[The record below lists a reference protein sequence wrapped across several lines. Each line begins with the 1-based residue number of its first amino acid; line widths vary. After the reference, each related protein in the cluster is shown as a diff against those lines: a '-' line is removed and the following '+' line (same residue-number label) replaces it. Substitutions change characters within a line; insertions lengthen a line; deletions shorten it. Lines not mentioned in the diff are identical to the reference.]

1 MNSIPEIFV
10 IIVTYKGMRWYD
22 KCFSSLRESTLPV
35 HTIVV
40 DNTPGE
46 KDANYI
52 RERYPEIHLIKTEE
66 NLGFGKANN
75 LGMRYAL
82 DQGCDYVFLL
92 NQDTW
97 LIEDDI
103 FEELVQLSINNPQYG
118 ILSPI
123 HVKADEVTIDMVLEN
138 ATNKTSISLFTDLY
152 KNALL
157 DIYETN
163 YINAAAWLIPRK
175 TLEIVGGFDPI
186 YQHYEEDDDYLNRVI
201 FHKLKIGLCP
211 KLKIVH
217 DHHTTENPFE
227 KASNSYHHY
236 QELLVALTD
245 INQRNTVKRYL
256 RYYLRKYLFALLQWE
271 HKEMLYWRKELEF
284 VWLHKK
290 EIKKSR
296 EQNKK
301 NEASWL

>member
-1 MNSIPEIFV
+1 MTPNIFV

-46 KDANYI
+46 EEANYI
-52 RERYPEIHLIKTEE
+52 REHYPEIHLIKTEE

-123 HVKADEVTIDMVLEN
+123 HVKADEVTINMVLEN

-227 KASNSYHHY
+227 KSSNSYHHY

-245 INQRNTVKRYL
+245 INQRNTINRYL
-256 RYYLRKYLFALLQWE
+256 RYYLRKYLFALLQWK
-271 HKEMLYWRKELEF
+271 HKEMLYWKKELEF

>member
-227 KASNSYHHY
+227 KDSNSYHHY

-256 RYYLRKYLFALLQWE
+256 RYYLRKYLVALLQWK

>member
-1 MNSIPEIFV
+1 MTPNIFV

-46 KDANYI
+46 EEANYI
-52 RERYPEIHLIKTEE
+52 REHYPEIHLIKTEE

-75 LGMRYAL
+75 LGIRYAL
-82 DQGCDYVFLL
+82 DHGCDYVFLL

-97 LIEDDI
+97 LIEKNI
-103 FEELVQLSINNPQYG
+103 FDELVKLSINNPQYG

-123 HVKADEVTIDMVLEN
+123 HVKADEKTISMVLEN
-138 ATNKTSISLFTDLY
+138 ATNKTSMSLFTDLY

-175 TLEIVGGFDPI
+175 TLEVVGGFDPI
-186 YQHYEEDDDYLNRVI
+186 YQHYGEDDDYINRVI
-201 FHKLKIGLCP
+201 YHKLKIGLYT
-211 KLKIVH
+211 KYRIVH
-217 DHHTTENPFE
+217 DYHTTENPFE
-227 KASNSYHHY
+227 KSINSYRHY
-236 QELLVALTD
+236 QKLLVELTD
-245 INQRNTVKRYL
+245 INQRNTINRYL
-256 RYYLRKYLFALLQWE
+256 RYYLRKYLFALLQWKR
-271 HKEMLYWRKELEF
+271 KEMVHWRKEMVF
-284 VWLHKK
+284 VLNHKK

>member
-1 MNSIPEIFV
+1 
-10 IIVTYKGMRWYD
+10 MRWYD

-46 KDANYI
+46 EEANYI
-52 RERYPEIHLIKTEE
+52 REHYPEIHLIKTEE

-97 LIEDDI
+97 LIEKNI
-103 FEELVQLSINNPQYG
+103 FDELVKLSINNPQYG

-123 HVKADEVTIDMVLEN
+123 HVKADEKTISMVLEN
-138 ATNKTSISLFTDLY
+138 ATNKTSMSLFTDLY
-152 KNALL
+152 KNDLL

-175 TLEIVGGFDPI
+175 TLEVVGGFDPI
-186 YQHYEEDDDYLNRVI
+186 YQHYGEDDDYINRVI
-201 FHKLKIGLCP
+201 YHKLKIGLYP
-211 KLKIVH
+211 KYRIVH
-217 DHHTTENPFE
+217 DYHTTENPFE
-227 KASNSYHHY
+227 KSINSYRHY
-236 QELLVALTD
+236 QDLLVALTD
-245 INQRNTVKRYL
+245 INQRNTINRYL
-256 RYYLRKYLFALLQWE
+256 RFYLRKYLFALLQWKR
-271 HKEMLYWRKELEF
+271 KEMVHWRKEMVF
-284 VWLHKK
+284 VLNHKK

>member
-92 NQDTW
+92 NQDAW
-97 LIEDDI
+97 LIDFDI
-103 FEELVQLSINNPQYG
+103 FSMLIEIAEQHKEYG
-118 ILSPI
+118 IISPM
-123 HVKADEVTIDMVLEN
+123 HVFPDGKTINMVLEN
-138 ATNKTSISLFTDLY
+138 ATNKTSIALLTDLY
-152 KNALL
+152 KNNLKR
-157 DIYETN
+157 IYNTN
-163 YINAAAWLIPRK
+163 YINAAAWLLPRK
-175 TLEIVGGFDPI
+175 TLEIIGGFDPI
-186 YQHYEEDDDYLNRVI
+186 FTHYGEDDNYIDRI
-201 FHKLKIGLCP
+201 KFHGLGICLVP
-211 KLKIVH
+211 SIRIVH
-217 DHHTTENPFE
+217 DTGTIELPFTDN
-227 KASNSYHHY
+227 KLQYFH
-236 QELLVALTD
+236 QQQLLVNLTNICDD
-245 INQRNTVKRYL
+245 ISPMSYIRYCL
-256 RYYLRKYLFALLQWE
+256 RKCLISSLSGKYPRKYLNDI
-271 HKEMLYWRKELEF
+271 KY
-284 VWLHKK
+284 
-290 EIKKSR
+290 IYSKKSEIIR
-296 EQNKK
+296 SRSVNVLTGE
-301 NEASWL
+301 SWL

>member
-1 MNSIPEIFV
+1 MNSIPKIFV

-46 KDANYI
+46 EEANYI
-52 RERYPEIHLIKTEE
+52 REHYPEVHLIKTEE

-75 LGMRYAL
+75 IGMRYAL
-82 DQGCDYVFLL
+82 DHGCDYVFLL

-103 FEELVQLSINNPQYG
+103 FEELVKLSINNHQYG

-123 HVKADEVTIDMVLEN
+123 HVKADEVTINMVLEN

-175 TLEIVGGFDPI
+175 TLETVGGFDPI

-227 KASNSYHHY
+227 KSSNSYHHY

-245 INQRNTVKRYL
+245 INQRNTINRYL
-256 RYYLRKYLFALLQWE
+256 RYYLRKYLFALLQWK
-271 HKEMLYWRKELEF
+271 HKEMLHWRKELEF
-284 VWLHKK
+284 VWHHKK

>member
-1 MNSIPEIFV
+1 MTPNIFV

-46 KDANYI
+46 EDANYI
-52 RERYPEIHLIKTEE
+52 RKHYPEIHLIKTEE

-82 DQGCDYVFLL
+82 DHGCDYVFLL
-92 NQDTW
+92 NQDAW
-97 LIEDDI
+97 LIEDNI

-123 HVKADEVTIDMVLEN
+123 HVKADEVTINMVLEN

-175 TLEIVGGFDPI
+175 TLETVGGFDPI
-186 YQHYEEDDDYLNRVI
+186 YQHYAEDDDYLNRVI

-227 KASNSYHHY
+227 KSSNSYHHY

-245 INQRNTVKRYL
+245 INQRNTINRYL
-256 RYYLRKYLFALLQWE
+256 RYYLRKYLFALLQWKRE
-271 HKEMLYWRKELEF
+271 EMLHWRKELIF
-284 VWLHKK
+284 VWHHKK